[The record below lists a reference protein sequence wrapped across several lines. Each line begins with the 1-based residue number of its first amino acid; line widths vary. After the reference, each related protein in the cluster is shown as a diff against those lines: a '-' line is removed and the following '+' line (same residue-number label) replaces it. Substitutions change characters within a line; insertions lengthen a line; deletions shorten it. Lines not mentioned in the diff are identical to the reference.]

1 MQLIIIAEGFRSIIQ
16 LVQNIGT
23 FIAPVRVFKMENPA
37 ANEMSLFQKVSCFL
51 KLLEDS

>member
-37 ANEMSLFQKVSCFL
+37 ANEMSLFQKVSFVF
-51 KLLEDS
+51 